1 MALAATTVLE
11 TRTGGSDTNG
21 GGFNSAAAGEDHSR
35 QDAAEIAVADAVTNG
50 TTTITSVSGLFTVAA
65 DVVGNVLYI
74 AGGTGSITADRYEI
88 KTRVSDTEITVDRST
103 GLTAGTGVTVNVG
116 GALATPGELGN
127 VLDIDGV
134 AGMKAHIKS
143 GTYSLSTSTPNTSG
157 GPCHLPTAAEKYHII
172 GYETTREDGGAKPV
186 LDSNAQTGVTL
197 WLTASSSS
205 SNPQI
210 LENLK
215 ADGQD
220 GASTIGFSLAV
231 NNRNNAKDCE
241 AVDCPTGFTGGT
253 SLNCLATGCATK
265 GFAGAGDTS
274 ATGCTAT
281 TCAIGFGLT
290 GDDVTLA
297 RCLAHANTGDGFA
310 IGSRVTVDRCT
321 AQGNGG
327 DGFQASANSTVFL
340 SCLSVSNTGY
350 GFNTA
355 ASSMLFDCAT
365 HNNTSGATNTAPFI
379 LGNTALSGDPF
390 ENQAGDDFRPNNTA
404 GAGAVLRAGA
414 IGVPGQTTNLD
425 IGAVQH
431 EDPAGGGAASILG
444 GGQLTGGFST

>member
-1 MALAATTVLE
+1 MSLSATTVWE
-11 TRTGGSDTNG
+11 TRTTSSDVNG
-21 GGFNSAAAGEDHSR
+21 GGYKSDAGTTDYSQ
-35 QDAAEIAVADAVTNG
+35 QDAAQLAVVDAVTNG
-50 TTTITSVSGLFTVAA
+50 TTTITSATGGFTAA
-65 DVVGNVLYI
+65 MVGNVLYI
-74 AGGTGSITADRYEI
+74 TGGTGSITADRYEI
-88 KTRVSDTEITVDRST
+88 ATRSDTNTITVDRST
-103 GLTAGTGVTVNVG
+103 GLSAGTGATLNVG

-134 AGMKAHIKS
+134 AGMKGHVES
-143 GTYSLSTSTPNTSG
+143 GNYPLTNSTPNTSG
-157 GPCHLPTAAEKYHII
+157 GPCHLPTAAERYHII
-172 GYETTREDGGAKPV
+172 GYEVTREDGGAKPI
-186 LDSNAQTGVTL
+186 LDANAQTGVTL
-197 WLTASSSS
+197 WKAASSSS

-220 GASTIGFSLAV
+220 GAGTVGFDLAL

-241 AVDCPTGFTGGT
+241 ALDCPTGFTGGT
-253 SLNCLATGCATK
+253 TFNCLSTSCATS
-265 GFAGAGDTS
+265 GFAGIGDTT

-281 TCAIGFGLT
+281 LCGVGFALT
-290 GDDVTLA
+290 GDDVTIS
-297 RCLAHANTGDGFA
+297 RCLAHANTGDGFT
-310 IGSRVTVDRCT
+310 ISSRVTVDRCT

-350 GFNTA
+350 GFNTT
-355 ASSMLFDCAT
+355 ASSMLWDCAT
-365 HNNTSGATNTAPFI
+365 HLNTTSPVNVTPFI
-379 LGNTALSGDPF
+379 NGNTELSGDPF
-390 ENQAGDDFRPNNTA
+390 ENQGADDFRPNNTA

-444 GGQLTGGFST
+444 GGQLTAGFAG